1 MRCSS
6 RERVLPRPWGTRSK
20 VAAAVLVACLLA
32 RSGTSTA
39 ATRSCT
45 VVGCCT
51 AICPDGTIAECR
63 KGVLDGCTC
72 ICMPRPS
79 LTGLNIEGTV
89 QLEGQITVSALD
101 VSYASDSLVPP
112 RILLQA
118 TLFVAP
124 GQSHRALAQAL
135 AVNWRSQ
142 IRAKDSLKVVVS
154 GDAVTVESPRVA
166 AKYLVCSGSG
176 PCAFG
181 DANDLDLGVQLN
193 GLTFRGIGH
202 GRPSDGGGATDSLR
216 LVIEP
221 NPSRAPQVR
230 FRVQRAAVVDVSIF
244 DLFGRRVST
253 LVHATLQ
260 EGSYSHR
267 WNGADDSGRPVRD
280 GLYFCRIVAGDA
292 ARVERVQLLR

>member
-6 RERVLPRPWGTRSK
+6 LERVLPQPWGSRSR
-20 VAAAVLVACLLA
+20 VAAAVLVVCLLA
-32 RSGTSTA
+32 RSGISSA

-51 AICPDGTIAECR
+51 AICPDSTIAECH

-72 ICMPRPS
+72 ICRRRPS
-79 LTGLNIEGTV
+79 LTGLNIEGTA
-89 QLEGQITVSALD
+89 QLDGQITVTALD
-101 VSYASDSLVPP
+101 VSYPSDSLVPA
-112 RILLQA
+112 RTLLQA

-135 AVNWRSQ
+135 AANWRSQ

-193 GLTFRGIGH
+193 GLTFRGIGQ
-202 GRPSDGGGATDSLR
+202 GRPGEGSGATDSLK

-221 NPSRAPQVR
+221 NPSRVPQVR
-230 FRVQRAAVVDVSIF
+230 FRVPRASVVDVSIF
-244 DLFGRRVST
+244 DLFGRRVAT
-253 LVHATLQ
+253 LVHATLH

-267 WNGADDSGRPVRD
+267 WNGDDDSGRRARD

-292 ARVERVQLLR
+292 AWIERVQLLR